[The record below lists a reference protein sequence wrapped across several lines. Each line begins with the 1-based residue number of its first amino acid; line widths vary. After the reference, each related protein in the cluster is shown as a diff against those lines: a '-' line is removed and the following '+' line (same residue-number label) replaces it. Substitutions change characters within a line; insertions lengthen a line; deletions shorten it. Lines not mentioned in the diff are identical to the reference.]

1 MKLTKG
7 KLSKIR
13 NKKNQSAKR
22 FKKTGKGRKTKTF
35 RNKKALNLH
44 NTSLKKYKGGKK
56 AKSPEN
62 DPKVVEPT
70 KPEEPLTVAPT
81 SDVVDKSLAKPVAD
95 NTTTNVVGEPKTT
108 EHPTTNV
115 VVEPHE
121 EVSPTSNVVGEPK
134 TTEHPT
140 SDVVVEPHEEV
151 APTSNVVGEPQT
163 EPVKTDLGDPSE
175 GPGSHQELPAHVS
188 EVGSDS
194 DEVSPEAKEEMVE
207 NEPVVSDNVSD
218 AGSEVASEDAAFVT
232 EEEPV
237 PVEETP
243 VEEDQPQ
250 AKQNSLTNDVSI
262 VAESLDKLAEYIS
275 DKIAKKL
282 NLGSGNSSADLN
294 RDSFNA
300 FANAN
305 DALVQS

>member
-95 NTTTNVVGEPKTT
+95 NTTT
-108 EHPTTNV
+108 
-115 VVEPHE
+115 
-121 EVSPTSNVVGEPK
+121 NVVGEPK

-300 FANAN
+300 VANAN
-305 DALVQS
+305 DALVQA